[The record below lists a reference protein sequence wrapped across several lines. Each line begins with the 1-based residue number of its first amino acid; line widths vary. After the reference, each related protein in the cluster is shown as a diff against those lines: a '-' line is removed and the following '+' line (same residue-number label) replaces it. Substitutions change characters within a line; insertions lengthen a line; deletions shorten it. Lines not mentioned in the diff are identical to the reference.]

1 VQHGPG
7 RRVRPT
13 PRTGR
18 QKGALRQAPTRQ
30 DGMIVRMAA
39 QVRAAI
45 LARSTSSRL
54 LLDASREHNCRQK
67 HDEIEGCMTGPM
79 LRFQNC
85 VLRGLVHVRM
95 TCTQIFC
102 KTSATSHWRMETE
115 MNASLVLLAT
125 VTGYLLGAISFA
137 RIEVRLKTGQKVA
150 AINLTTPD
158 GGGRLVAHTVSASAV
173 RLQLGPRYGS
183 WSACSTS

>member
-1 VQHGPG
+1 
-7 RRVRPT
+7 
-13 PRTGR
+13 
-18 QKGALRQAPTRQ
+18 
-30 DGMIVRMAA
+30 
-39 QVRAAI
+39 
-45 LARSTSSRL
+45 
-54 LLDASREHNCRQK
+54 
-67 HDEIEGCMTGPM
+67 
-79 LRFQNC
+79 
-85 VLRGLVHVRM
+85 
-95 TCTQIFC
+95 
-102 KTSATSHWRMETE
+102 